1 MRRCGRVIVRFGR
14 GRGRIEGAARVDDN
28 VCGYDCIDTFTR
40 ARARRGWRVGA
51 VREWRARAGRDDRW
65 RVRI

>member
-1 MRRCGRVIVRFGR
+1 MRRYGGVIVRFGR
-14 GRGRIEGAARVDDN
+14 AEGTHRRRARVDD
-28 VCGYDCIDTFTR
+28 GYDCIDTFTR
-40 ARARRGWRVGA
+40 ARARHGWRVGA